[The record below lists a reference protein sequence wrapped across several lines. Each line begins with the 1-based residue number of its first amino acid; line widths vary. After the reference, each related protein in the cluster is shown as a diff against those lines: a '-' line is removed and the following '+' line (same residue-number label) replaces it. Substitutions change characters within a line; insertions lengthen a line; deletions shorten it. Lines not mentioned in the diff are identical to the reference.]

1 MQRIKKNE
9 TDLNVL
15 IQKYEKGILLIKFYN
30 VKKKPDR
37 KNYSFN
43 NFHFRITVM
52 LSSQSNKA
60 TENTIT
66 NVF

>member
-30 VKKKPDR
+30 VKKTDR

-43 NFHFRITVM
+43 NFHFRIAVM